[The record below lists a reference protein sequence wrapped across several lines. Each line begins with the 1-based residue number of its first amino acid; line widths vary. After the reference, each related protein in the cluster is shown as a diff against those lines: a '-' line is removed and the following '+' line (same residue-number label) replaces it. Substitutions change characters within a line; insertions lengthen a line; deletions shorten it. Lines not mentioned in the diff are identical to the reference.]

1 MKNSYHNRPM
11 KKDLEEVS
19 KEMQVHY
26 FGYLMFRIL
35 DLTSVTFHDFK
46 VADSIDDLSSF
57 DSDISW
63 NCRALSEETAQKT
76 KTVVEVMKAS
86 T

>member
-11 KKDLEEVS
+11 KKDPVEVS

-35 DLTSVTFHDFK
+35 DLTSVSFHDFK
-46 VADSIDDLSSF
+46 VADLIDYLSSS

-63 NCRALSEETAQKT
+63 GCRASSEETVQKT
-76 KTVVEVMKAS
+76 KTVVVV
-86 T
+86 